1 MKTDFWLKIDRTIIF
16 LNKMESL
23 ISLFLILTYISGK
36 LLSNLSLIKISTIL
50 IILLG
55 SLSFIIFVIYL
66 IRRVTDENIVRNY
79 YYSQEGQKIILEFN
93 QNFRMTFLN
102 SGKPESHYIELE
114 KDELV
119 FSLLKKRQ
127 GYSYKYMKKLIDSIY
142 YELNRN

>member
-1 MKTDFWLKIDRTIIF
+1 
-16 LNKMESL
+16 MESL